1 MPRGGPRATLA
12 PMDGTGPESYGE
24 AFADV
29 YDDWYA
35 DVSDTE
41 GTVAR
46 LASLAAGRPVLELG
60 IGTGRLALPLA
71 AAGVAVSGIDASP
84 AMVARLAAK
93 PGGDR
98 IPVAVGDMADLEAV
112 APPAGTRF
120 GVVFAAFNT
129 LFNLTDVTAQQR
141 CLRGAAARLA
151 ADGRVVV
158 EANVFDP
165 DPDPREAVTVRSM
178 EPGRVVLSVSR
189 ADPAAQTVTGQF
201 VDLADGA
208 PVRLR
213 PWSLRYASPEQL
225 DELAAGAGL
234 VLDGRWGGWRGE
246 PFTDASGL
254 HVSQYRLA

>member
-1 MPRGGPRATLA
+1 
-12 PMDGTGPESYGE
+12 MDGTGPQSYGE

-29 YDDWYA
+29 YDEWYA

-46 LASLAAGRPVLELG
+46 LTSLAAGRPVLELG

-71 AAGVAVSGIDASP
+71 AAGANVSGIDASP

-98 IPVAVGDMADLEAV
+98 IDVTVGDMADVEAL
-112 APPAGTRF
+112 APPAGARF

-129 LFNLTDVTAQQR
+129 LFNLTDPTAQQR
-141 CLRGAAARLA
+141 CLRGAAARLEP
-151 ADGRVVV
+151 DGCVVV

-165 DPDPREAVTVRSM
+165 DPEPREALTVRST

-189 ADPAAQTVTGQF
+189 ADPATQTVTGQF
-201 VDLADGA
+201 VDLVDGA
-208 PVRLR
+208 AVRLR
-213 PWSLRYASPEQL
+213 PWSLRYSSPEQL
-225 DELAAGAGL
+225 DDLAAGAGL
-234 VLDGRWGGWRGE
+234 TLAARWGGWRGE
-246 PFTDASGL
+246 PFTDASVL
-254 HVSQYRLA
+254 HVSVYRLADRS

>member
-1 MPRGGPRATLA
+1 
-12 PMDGTGPESYGE
+12 MDPTGPESYGE

-29 YDDWYA
+29 YDEWYA

-41 GTVAR
+41 GTVAH
-46 LASLAAGRPVLELG
+46 LASLAAGRAVLELG
-60 IGTGRLALPLA
+60 VGTGRLALPLVS
-71 AAGVAVSGIDASP
+71 AGVAVSGIDASP

-93 PGGDR
+93 PGGGAIR
-98 IPVAVGDMADLEAV
+98 VAVGDMADVEAL
-112 APPAGTRF
+112 APPAGTSF

-141 CLRGAAARLA
+141 CLRGVAARLA
-151 ADGRVVV
+151 PEGRLVV

-178 EPGRVVLSVSR
+178 EPGRIVLSVSR
-189 ADPAAQTVTGQF
+189 ADPVAQTVAGQF
-201 VDLADGA
+201 VELTDGE

-225 DELAAGAGL
+225 DGLAAGAGL
-234 VLDGRWGGWRGE
+234 VLDDRRGGWRGE
-246 PFTDASGL
+246 PFTEASPL
-254 HVSQYRLA
+254 HVSTYRLAGDR

>member
-1 MPRGGPRATLA
+1 
-12 PMDGTGPESYGE
+12 MDPTGPESYGE

-35 DVSDTE
+35 DVSDTD

-46 LASLAAGRPVLELG
+46 IAALAAGGPVLELG

-93 PGGDR
+93 PGGGA
-98 IPVAVGDMADLEAV
+98 ILVAVGDMADVEAI

-141 CLRGAAARLA
+141 CLRGVAARLA
-151 ADGRVVV
+151 PHGRLVV

-189 ADPAAQTVTGQF
+189 ADPAAQTVAGQF
-201 VDLADGA
+201 VDLADGE
-208 PVRLR
+208 PIRLR

-225 DELAAGAGL
+225 DDLAVGAGL
-234 VLDGRWGGWRGE
+234 VLDERCGGWRGE
-246 PFTDASGL
+246 PFTEASPL
-254 HVSQYRLA
+254 HVSTYRLAGDL

>member
-1 MPRGGPRATLA
+1 
-12 PMDGTGPESYGE
+12 MDPTGPESYGE

-41 GTVAR
+41 GTVAH
-46 LASLAAGRPVLELG
+46 LAALAAGRPVLELG

-71 AAGVAVSGIDASP
+71 AAGVAVSGVDASP

-93 PGGDR
+93 PGGDTLE
-98 IPVAVGDMADLEAV
+98 VAVGDMADVEAI

-120 GVVFAAFNT
+120 GVAFAAFNT
-129 LFNLTDVTAQQR
+129 LFNLTDLTAQQR
-141 CLRGAAARLA
+141 CLRGVAARLTPE
-151 ADGRVVV
+151 GRLVV

-165 DPDPREAVTVRSM
+165 DPDPRDAVTVRSL

-225 DELAAGAGL
+225 DDLAAGAGL
-234 VLDGRWGGWRGE
+234 VLDERRGGWRGE
-246 PFTDASGL
+246 AFTEASPL
-254 HVSQYRLA
+254 HVSSYRLADDA

>member
-1 MPRGGPRATLA
+1 ME
-12 PMDGTGPESYGE
+12 GTGPESYGE

-60 IGTGRLALPLA
+60 VGTGRLALPLA

-98 IPVAVGDMADLEAV
+98 ITVAVGDMADLEAV

-129 LFNLTDVTAQQR
+129 LFNLTDVAAQQR

-151 ADGRVVV
+151 ADGCVVV

-178 EPGRVVLSVSR
+178 EAGRVVLSVSR
-189 ADPAAQTVTGQF
+189 ADPAAQTVAGQF
-201 VDLADGA
+201 VDLVDGA

-213 PWSLRYASPEQL
+213 PWALRYASPEQL

-234 VLDGRWGGWRGE
+234 VLAERWGGWRGE
-246 PFTDASGL
+246 PFTEASGL
-254 HVSQYRLA
+254 HVSRYRLA